1 MAFRQLKTGGGN
13 FVKWDTPKTVKGR
26 LIGFE
31 RGSYKGQPTTTV
43 LLKGEDGVDFKVPGS
58 ANIANSGL
66 YNEQPGVMVEIVF
79 KGKGTTKGGQTY
91 NDIDVFVDSPEPEP
105 RPTTAAGASPTAAA
119 SSAAGAAGTVP
130 TKAPA
135 SDYDVLIA
143 KLQLSNPRG
152 AAAMVTALEGLY
164 PDVAV
169 RTEKLRATLKEQG
182 IV

>member
-105 RPTTAAGASPTAAA
+105 RPTSAGAPSTTNPPAPT
-119 SSAAGAAGTVP
+119 SAAGTVP

>member
-1 MAFRQLKTGGGN
+1 MAFRQLKTSGGN

-26 LIGFE
+26 LVGFQQ
-31 RGSYKGQPTTTV
+31 GSYKGQPTTTI
-43 LLKGEDGVDFKVPGS
+43 LLKQDDGTDIKVPGS

-66 YNEQPGVMVEIVF
+66 YNEQPGVMVEFVF

-105 RPTTAAGASPTAAA
+105 GRPTTAVPG
-119 SSAAGAAGTVP
+119 AGAATGT
-130 TKAPA
+130 TAPA
-135 SDYDVLIA
+135 SSGGASEYDVLVA
-143 KLQLSNPRG
+143 KLTLSNPRG

-164 PDVAV
+164 PDLAV

-182 IV
+182 VV

>member
-1 MAFRQLKTGGGN
+1 MAFRQLKTSGGN

-26 LIGFE
+26 LVGFQQ
-31 RGSYKGQPTTTV
+31 GSYKGQPTTTII
-43 LLKGEDGVDFKVPGS
+43 LKGDDGVEFKVPGS

-66 YNEQPGVMVEIVF
+66 YNEQAGVMVEFVF

-105 RPTTAAGASPTAAA
+105 RPTTPQATSAVAPPAGVP
-119 SSAAGAAGTVP
+119 AGT
-130 TKAPA
+130 T
-135 SDYDVLIA
+135 SEYDVLIA

-152 AAAMVTALEGLY
+152 AVAMVTALEGLY
-164 PDVAV
+164 PDLEV
-169 RTEKLRATLKEQG
+169 RTQKLKATLKEQG